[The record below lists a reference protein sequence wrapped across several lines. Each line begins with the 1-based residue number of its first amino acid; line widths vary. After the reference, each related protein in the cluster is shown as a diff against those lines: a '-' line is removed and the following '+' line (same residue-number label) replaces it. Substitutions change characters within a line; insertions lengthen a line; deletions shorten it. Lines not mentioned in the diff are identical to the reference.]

1 MLFTSCSTVLL
12 IFYCYHKNLRSKAL
26 IGAKPFIWD
35 VWTAFAVLLVVNT
48 IAQYCIFFLCKAEIA
63 KNQSLFSTL
72 HSLFSFNDKY
82 VIDAKIGK
90 KFKVEYESTIG
101 IFHYLDNTFNW
112 ALTGENGKYSAS
124 YLNSPFHNFQ

>member
-48 IAQYCIFFLCKAEIA
+48 IAQYCIFFLQSWNCKKSKPLFNSAFSILIQWWICYWC
-63 KNQSLFSTL
+63 KNRKKVQSWVWK
-72 HSLFSFNDKY
+72 H
-82 VIDAKIGK
+82 
-90 KFKVEYESTIG
+90 KVLN
-101 IFHYLDNTFNW
+101 IFHDTFNW

-124 YLNSPFHNFQ
+124 FLKSPFYNFW